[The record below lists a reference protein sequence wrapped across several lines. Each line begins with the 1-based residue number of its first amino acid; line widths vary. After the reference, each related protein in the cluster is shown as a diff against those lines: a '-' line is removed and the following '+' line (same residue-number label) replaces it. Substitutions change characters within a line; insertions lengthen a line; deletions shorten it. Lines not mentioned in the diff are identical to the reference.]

1 MKTLSLLFL
10 LPILACATPYA
21 RQWESRLW
29 LTPTT
34 TKADKPEIGTLG
46 TDELAVAVV
55 CTQFRQ
61 VLNPSNSVLAIAV
74 QCRNTTD
81 STHVLDYNPIQVLSD
96 SNLVVQPLPLDHV
109 MYKFYGGDLRNAGQ
123 LDQLA
128 RPYADYTGDAFVDIL
143 IGLVN
148 VYRSYEE
155 NAIITEFARKEAL
168 PHDLYYRSFTPT
180 SLPPGASVQWIQ
192 YYPGMFTPLKVM
204 LEGYTV
210 DTAVVFEKPPP
221 APPRTKTK
229 KQTGESLVLMVM
241 LAAVFFIGVIAFG
254 ADTPSPTR

>member
-29 LTPTT
+29 ITPTT

-74 QCRNTTD
+74 QCRNKTD

-96 SNLVVQPLPLDHV
+96 SNLVVQPLPVDHV
-109 MYKFYGGDLRNAGQ
+109 MYKFYGGDLRTTAQ
-123 LDQLA
+123 LDRLA
-128 RPYADYTGDAFVDIL
+128 HPYADYTGDAFADIL
-143 IGLVN
+143 IGIVN
-148 VYRSYEE
+148 VYRGYE
-155 NAIITEFARKEAL
+155 NQAIITEFARKEAL

-180 SLPPGASVQWIQ
+180 SLPPGVALQWIQ
-192 YYPGMFTPLKVM
+192 YYPGMSKPIKVM
-204 LEGYTV
+204 IQGKTV
-210 DTAVVFEKPPP
+210 ESAVTFEKPSPVP
-221 APPRTKTK
+221 QQKPKRFDYA
-229 KQTGESLVLMVM
+229 VLLLVM
-241 LAAVFFIGVIAFG
+241 LTMAGIIAF
-254 ADTPSPTR
+254 ASLSKN